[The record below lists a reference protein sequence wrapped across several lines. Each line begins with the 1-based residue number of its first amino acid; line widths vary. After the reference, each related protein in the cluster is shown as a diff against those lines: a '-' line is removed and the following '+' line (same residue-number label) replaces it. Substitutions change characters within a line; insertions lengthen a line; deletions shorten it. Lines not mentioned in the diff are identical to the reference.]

1 MILTFITAVRFWLQ
15 CYHFEK
21 RHQAPIWAL
30 LSFCSTEHI
39 LETRQKSWVSLLV
52 LHVFCIET
60 FMSNNP
66 LPRIHTHTQIQ
77 KGAENKYEHSVEMK
91 LVYVAHVFM
100 QVQGCLLL
108 CLWCSVETLEYWQ
121 VAEEM
126 EEPGGRLYTNDKKNN
141 MTHPCK
147 YSSQD

>member
-1 MILTFITAVRFWLQ
+1 
-15 CYHFEK
+15 
-21 RHQAPIWAL
+21 
-30 LSFCSTEHI
+30 
-39 LETRQKSWVSLLV
+39 
-52 LHVFCIET
+52 
-60 FMSNNP
+60 
-66 LPRIHTHTQIQ
+66 
-77 KGAENKYEHSVEMK
+77 MK

-108 CLWCSVETLEYWQ
+108 CLWCRVETLEYWQ